1 VRDGAKIR
9 AKVHRLHQLKGNDHV
24 IKDTGGG
31 GGIGRPE
38 ERDPQAVWDDVY
50 VNELVSLQAA
60 REVYKVAIDSATKK
74 IDWEQT
80 RALRDVKGA

>member
-1 VRDGAKIR
+1 
-9 AKVHRLHQLKGNDHV
+9 LHQLKGGDHV